1 MPSANALI
9 IDAASDT
16 NREELARMVKLYE
29 IPDFVKQAN
38 LDFTMNPESIAINS
52 YADPVRQKFA
62 CHTAAATW
70 VSGMYFHEKKAEYH
84 PKDRQRIESRLEN
97 YVDYWRIRPAYDVLV
112 KQANDLISQELPDS
126 SYAYV
131 WVDDRGGKER
141 YLPLNSSM
149 NIKAAAEWLH
159 RYQDRLPFSDRNVI
173 AKKILEK
180 AGNTG
185 TNLGEQLGEHT
196 EKQAGH
202 GIPDPDEVISMIKQR
217 ANLAT
222 KATHKEEILKLA
234 SAVENHARIAL
245 QPTELVKLA
254 ETIDIIDSAL
264 HIKGK
269 YTDNIQRPEDVIFK
283 VTFTKAASEQA
294 ELCTLQTGS
303 VYNKNQLAKLAKD
316 DVESLFG
323 SDFANEVCTGLEID
337 SEKMAEIA
345 HTLPTPDAELLEH
358 LLSEAGQNPAFG
370 KTASHVGPPQEVLEA
385 LAKLYD

>member
-1 MPSANALI
+1 MPSSNALV

-38 LDFTMNPESIAINS
+38 LDFTMNPDSVAINT

-84 PKDRQRIESRLEN
+84 PKDRQRIESRLES
-97 YVDYWRIRPAYDVLV
+97 YVDYWRIRPAYDTLV
-112 KQANDLISQELPDS
+112 KKANELTSQELPDS

-159 RYQDRLPFSDRNVI
+159 KYQDRLPFSDRNVI

-180 AGNTG
+180 SANTG
-185 TNLGEQLGEHT
+185 TSLGENLGEYT

-202 GIPDPDEVISMIKQR
+202 GIPDPSEVISMIKQR
-217 ANLAT
+217 AALAT

-234 SAVENHARIAL
+234 SAVESQARIAL

-264 HIKGK
+264 HLKGK
-269 YTDNIQRPEDVIFK
+269 YTDSIKRPEDVIFK
-283 VTFTKAASEQA
+283 VTFTKAASDKE
-294 ELCTLQTGS
+294 ELCTLQTGN
-303 VYNKNQLAKLAKD
+303 VYSKDQLSKLAKE

-323 SDFANEVCTGLEID
+323 TDFANEVCTGFD
-337 SEKMAEIA
+337 VDPVKMAEVA

-358 LLSEAGQNPAFG
+358 LLTETGQNPAFG
-370 KTASHVGPPQEVLEA
+370 KVASRMEPSSEDMEA
-385 LAKLYD
+385 LAKLYS